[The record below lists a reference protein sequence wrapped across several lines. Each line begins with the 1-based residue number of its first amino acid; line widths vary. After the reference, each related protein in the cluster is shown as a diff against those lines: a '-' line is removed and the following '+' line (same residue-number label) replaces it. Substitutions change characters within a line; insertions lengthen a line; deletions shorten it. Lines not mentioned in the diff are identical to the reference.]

1 MGHVVL
7 AAVISV
13 WFELGFVLPHIQKR
27 YPQHQE
33 EEHA

>member
-7 AAVISV
+7 AAIISV
-13 WFELGFVLPHIQKR
+13 WFELGFVLPSLQKS
-27 YPQHQE
+27 YKQHQE

>member
-13 WFELGFVLPHIQKR
+13 WFELGFVLPFLQKR
-27 YPQHQE
+27 YQQQQE